1 MAAVP
6 TGYEA
11 FHSTRR
17 KGVTLLCFLLASA
30 MAMGI
35 TVYVDSYSVHEWN
48 NNMASVGQVAMYAE
62 GQGIQNYLGSIRNI
76 GGVTKAATL
85 QQSYGNLEYWYNDTW
100 GEWRDLLY
108 GNIISPDQ
116 EFMET
121 FPGYITLVE
130 GSFPSTNS
138 SQIAIIDSLVQ
149 YYGFEIGNVVNFTKD
164 WDELTRE
171 VEIIGVYHQGG
182 AETSSEY
189 YWAYESIAIVHPDLM
204 DVLDWKVYIDIQRER
219 LTPFDAGGSLAYVN
233 RIAQSI
239 RALDPSYDPQYP
251 WSSSFRISNFV
262 ADAIN
267 SYMMW
272 VQTARMNQ
280 LFRSSSIIILI
291 VLVIFLAIRHNV
303 NERRYETTML
313 FSRGASS
320 GDLDK
325 IVNREILVLSI
336 ASSVLGILIG
346 IVVSRVA
353 ISATGYFQFD
363 FTLMYT
369 EPLLVSLQSLIM
381 SAVVGISLPL
391 LTLGGYRIVYST
403 KRSIDENQ
411 GKLAKVVRGFNFI
424 RWDLLVVAIAG
435 ILLLALIT
443 GGSAVSNDPFLSLIL
458 PIVPLPLFLGM
469 ASLSIKILRKSST
482 AISKGMKRV
491 VGQLSASIG
500 IRRIGKGASSGG
512 AAAMVLVLAICLSW
526 NSAIIDASLPVTTE
540 YQARLD
546 VGADITFALDNQE
559 FSRWN
564 EFIANVTAHDQV
576 VTSTLVTEVDLYL
589 TSSGEG
595 RNTFVAVNP
604 QEYSEIGY
612 YYNGD
617 RLNNSEMATMLES
630 LESIPDGAIV
640 SSDIAS
646 DYNLEVGDILRATQL
661 DGEAVPIAFRILG
674 VVNAIPE
681 MPGDTDWWYYEPI
694 PIVPYPYYY
703 QDFVGEKRV
712 LVNRDFLSTQL
723 DIVNLT
729 NSFLCVQTTTGANG
743 TQIGDELL
751 AQGGMQI
758 LSNGL
763 WDSVSTLTDE
773 YLGQTSYHMDR
784 SVDTMMT
791 VLTTST
797 ILGAFAVYA
806 LEGVRARRREIALLR
821 SNGAD
826 NGLIVKAQGAEMLV
840 LMLFS
845 LVILFIFAPLYL
857 TTSINSSGGGLA
869 TSSTIYPIS
878 IFPIYPWF
886 TIMAVLSFFIVSVII
901 FIAVV
906 AVLGSRINL
915 AETLNASWAEA
926 APYGGDV

>member
-35 TVYVDSYSVHEWN
+35 TVYVDSYSVHEWD
-48 NNMASVGQVAMYAE
+48 NNMASVGQIAMYAE
-62 GQGIQNYLGSIRNI
+62 GQAIQNYLDSIKNI
-76 GGVTKAATL
+76 GGVTKAADL
-85 QQSYGNLEYWYNDTW
+85 QRGYGDLEYWYNDTW
-100 GEWRDLLY
+100 GEWRDLIY
-108 GNIISPDQ
+108 GDIISPDQ
-116 EFMET
+116 EFMNT
-121 FPGYITLVE
+121 FPGYITLVA

-149 YYGFEIGNVVNFTKD
+149 DYGFEIGDVVNFTTE
-164 WDELTRE
+164 WGGTTRE

-182 AETSSEY
+182 AEAPSQY

-204 DVLDWKVYIDIQRER
+204 DDINWRVYIDVQRDR

-239 RALDPSYDPQYP
+239 RELDPSYDPQNP
-251 WSSSFRISNFV
+251 WSSTFWVSNFV

-272 VQTARMNQ
+272 VQIARMNQ

-346 IVVSRVA
+346 IGVSRVA

-411 GKLAKVVRGFNFI
+411 GKLARVVRGFNFI

-469 ASLSIKILRKSST
+469 ASLSIKILRRSST
-482 AISKGMKRV
+482 GISKVMKRV

-564 EFIANVTAHDQV
+564 DFIANVTAHDQV
-576 VTSTLVTEVDLYL
+576 VSSTLVTEVDLYL

-617 RLNNSEMATMLES
+617 RLNNSEMASMLES

-674 VVNAIPE
+674 IVEAIAE
-681 MPGDTDWWYYEPI
+681 MPGDTGGWYYEPI
-694 PIVPYPYYY
+694 PLVPFPYY
-703 QDFVGEKRV
+703 QDVVGDKRV

-729 NSFLCVQTTTGANG
+729 ESFLCVQTTTGANG
-743 TQIGDELL
+743 TQIGNDLL
-751 AQGGMQI
+751 AQGGIQI

-826 NGLIVKAQGAEMLV
+826 SGLIVKAQGAEMLV

-845 LVILFIFAPLYL
+845 LAILFIFAPLYL

-869 TSSTIYPIS
+869 NSNTIYPIS
-878 IFPIYPWF
+878 IFPVYPWF
-886 TIMAVLSFFIVSVII
+886 TIMAVLSFFIVSMII